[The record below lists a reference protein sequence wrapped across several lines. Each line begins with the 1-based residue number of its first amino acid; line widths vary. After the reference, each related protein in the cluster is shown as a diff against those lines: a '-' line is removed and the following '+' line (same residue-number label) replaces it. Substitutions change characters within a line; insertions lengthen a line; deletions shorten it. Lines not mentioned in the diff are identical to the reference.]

1 MKYLFFFSAVLAI
14 FPSTVM
20 MLCSRKLIRWAT
32 LGLSIPLLMFNST
45 AINFF
50 SQESYRGTAR
60 GMEIS
65 IIYIIAFT
73 ILLALT
79 IMRGPRKIFP
89 DWGSKIY
96 LLYFLLSL
104 PSLNFAANK
113 LFCFLELWKMI
124 MIYLV
129 FLAVYHYLEFS
140 GGDFDSI
147 LYGIMIVVAVNFFK
161 IVLQHFQGV
170 YQVYGFFPHQNS
182 LAMYMQLA
190 GMIFFSRY
198 FNLAEGRKSKL
209 FFILFALASIAL
221 VRTYSRGALACYPI
235 AGFITLACSIWHK
248 FSIRKVHITVIL
260 AFIGMIALTIAMP
273 RIIDR
278 FQKAPESSGLT
289 RKHFAIAA
297 VNMMKDHPFAG
308 VGINNWGI
316 KINPPYDYSRHRE
329 KMHYNEDYKDGIV
342 ETIYLLVG
350 AECGI
355 PCLLVLLSW
364 FGYYVFSS
372 LRLMKRLRG
381 TPYFYI
387 PAGALGGM
395 IGIYLQSCLEWVLKQ
410 QINFMLLITV
420 FAFLSYLNRH
430 YRELS
435 AAAQVPKPDPA
446 QIEKNACGAKS

>member
-1 MKYLFFFSAVLAI
+1 MKYLFFFAAI
-14 FPSTVM
+14 LSILPSTVM
-20 MLCSRKLIRWAT
+20 LLCERKWIRWAT
-32 LGLSIPLLMFNST
+32 LGLTVPLLMFNST

-50 SQESYRGTAR
+50 SHEDYRGTSR

-73 ILLALT
+73 IILT
-79 IMRGPRKIFP
+79 LSILRGPRKIFP
-89 DWGSKIY
+89 DWGSRIY
-96 LLYFLLSL
+96 LVYFLLSL
-104 PSLNFAANK
+104 PSLNFAENR
-113 LFCFLELWKMI
+113 LFSFFELWKMI

-129 FLAVYHYLEFS
+129 FLSVYHYLEFS
-140 GGDFDSI
+140 GGDFDI
-147 LYGIMIVVAVNFFK
+147 IIYGIMVVAVVNFFK
-161 IVLQHFQGV
+161 IILQHFQGV

-198 FNLAEGRKSKL
+198 FNRVEGLRSKV
-209 FFILFALASIAL
+209 FFFAFCMASAAL

-235 AGFITLACSIWHK
+235 SCFITLACSIRYK
-248 FSIRKVHITVIL
+248 FAARKIYITGAL
-260 AFIGMIALTIAMP
+260 AFIGLIGLAIFLP
-273 RIIDR
+273 RIIER
-278 FQKAPESSGLT
+278 FQKAPEASGQA
-289 RKHFAIAA
+289 RKNFAVAA

-329 KMHYNEDYKDGIV
+329 DMHYKEDYKDGIV

-355 PCLLVLLSW
+355 PCLLILLSW
-364 FGYYVFSS
+364 FGYYFFSAF
-372 LRLMKRLRG
+372 RLLKKLRG

-395 IGIYLQSCLEWVLKQ
+395 MGIFMQSCLEWVLKQ
-410 QINFMLLITV
+410 QINFMLLIII
-420 FAFLSYLNRH
+420 FAFISYLNRH
-430 YRELS
+430 YRELT
-435 AAAQVPKPDPA
+435 AAGAVQPVPVQIKEPA
-446 QIEKNACGAKS
+446 